1 MIQGN
6 NGVPWRRSVPRF
18 ALAAIV
24 PLLLAI
30 VAACSGA
37 APTPATTTIA
47 PPPTA
52 TPAATTAPPVPSPT
66 TAATTA
72 PASTP
77 PPPTAAAATEPPAT
91 VLDADKLAALSDAS
105 DKVYALLE
113 ELVAELGHRVSG
125 SEEELRAAELLKERY
140 ESMGYEVEIQPF
152 VRHFFD
158 FGRWFTSGGENG
170 AVVVESADEL
180 RFEGLPINTSP
191 DTTQNSGPLM
201 TLYLGKGDTLPTDEL
216 AGKVIHILTEDL
228 DPLDR
233 QMIRGMHDRI
243 KMLADAGAV
252 AVVIS
257 QSQGLPAQFPI
268 VSDVEFSIPALFLQ
282 KHLGLR
288 LADLAAIKEELVVS
302 VMIET
307 ERLESR
313 NVIAEL
319 PGTGDDVV
327 VVGAHYDIVPATE
340 AGANDNASGTAV
352 ILALAKTLAEEP
364 LPYTVR
370 FVSFGAE
377 EEGLYGSSHYVA
389 SLSDAE
395 FGRLGAMLNFDVVG
409 SGEFTAVT
417 GDPRLTEATLQL
429 AGELQLQAQAGSLP
443 SNASSDHT
451 PFERAGVP
459 VLLFWAPDISR
470 IHSRWDVMEFVEPQ
484 RLGETFLLAEAL
496 LTSPEFPPR

>member
-6 NGVPWRRSVPRF
+6 NGLPWRRSVPRF

-24 PLLLAI
+24 SLLLAI
-30 VAACSGA
+30 VAACSGL

-52 TPAATTAPPVPSPT
+52 TPAATVAPTEPPPT
-66 TAATTA
+66 TATSPP

-77 PPPTAAAATEPPAT
+77 PPPTVAHTSPPAA
-91 VLDADKLAALSDAS
+91 VKDADKLAAISAAS
-105 DKVYALLE
+105 DEVYALLE
-113 ELVAELGHRVSG
+113 ELIAELGPRASG
-125 SEEELRAAELLKERY
+125 SEEELIAAEYLKERY
-140 ESMGYEVEIQPF
+140 ESMGYEAEIQPF
-152 VRHFFD
+152 VKHIFD

-170 AVVVESADEL
+170 AVVVESEDEL
-180 RFEGLPINTSP
+180 RIEGLPINTSP
-191 DTTQNSGPLM
+191 DTTQNSGPLVP
-201 TLYLGKGDTLPTDEL
+201 LYLGKGDTLPTDQL
-216 AGKVIHILTEDL
+216 AGKVIHILIEDL

-243 KMLADAGAV
+243 EMLADAGAV

-288 LADLAAIKEELVVS
+288 LADLAANEEELVVS
-302 VMIET
+302 VKIET
-307 ERLESR
+307 ERLDSR

-364 LPYTVR
+364 LSYTVR

-377 EEGLYGSSHYVA
+377 EVGLFGSSHYVA
-389 SLSDAE
+389 SLGDAE
-395 FGRLGAMLNFDVVG
+395 LGRLRAMLNFDVVG

-417 GDPRLTEATLQL
+417 GDPRLTEATLNL
-429 AGELQLQAQAGSLP
+429 AGDLQLQAQAGSLP

-496 LTSPEFPPR
+496 LTSLEFPPR